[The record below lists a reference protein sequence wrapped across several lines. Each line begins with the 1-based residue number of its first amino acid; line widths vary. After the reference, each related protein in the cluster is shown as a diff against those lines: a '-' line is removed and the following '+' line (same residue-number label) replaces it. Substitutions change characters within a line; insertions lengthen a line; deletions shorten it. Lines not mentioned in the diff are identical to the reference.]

1 MRNRSRRRRLRLNWP
16 VTLSD
21 DELDRYARHIVLPQI
36 GGAGQL
42 RLKATRVAIVGA
54 GGIGAS
60 VIPALTG
67 AGIGHLTIID
77 GDRVELSNLQRQPIY
92 NSGQIGMAKARLASH
107 FAMARNPHVGL
118 TSIGKRIEPDNAAIL
133 LAGHD
138 LVIDGTDNFA
148 TRLVVSDTC
157 VALGLPLLSAAAQ
170 QFQGQV
176 ALFRA
181 KPCYRCFVGDAFDA
195 DDCDT
200 CAELGVLGALT
211 ATVGNFAAL
220 LAIRLITGIG
230 SDPAG
235 TLHLFDG
242 LTLSWRQLRISADP
256 TCRAC
261 GQVSARPS

>member
-1 MRNRSRRRRLRLNWP
+1 M
-16 VTLSD
+16 TLTD
-21 DELDRYARHIVLPQI
+21 DELDRYARHIALPQI
-36 GGAGQL
+36 GGIGQQ
-42 RLKATRVAIVGA
+42 RLKAARVAIVGA
-54 GGIGAS
+54 GGIGTA

-77 GDRVELSNLQRQPIY
+77 GDRVELSNLQRQPIF
-92 NSGQIGMAKARLASH
+92 NTGQVGMAKARLASH

-118 TSIGKRIEPDNAAIL
+118 TSIEERVDASNAAEL

-148 TRLVVSDTC
+148 TRLLVSDTC

-170 QFQGQV
+170 QFQGQI
-176 ALFRA
+176 ALFNAR
-181 KPCYRCFVGDAFDA
+181 PCYRCFVGDAFDT

-211 ATVGNFAAL
+211 ATVGSFAAL
-220 LAIRLITGIG
+220 LAIRAITGIG
-230 SDPAG
+230 DDPAG

-242 LTLSWRQLRISADP
+242 LTLSWRQLRISSEP

-261 GQVSARPS
+261 GQTSQALSAPPS